1 VIVPGSDWGDESP
14 WIARVASEFA
24 GSSPVA
30 GLLVGSGDIS
40 VHDVEHLVDAGYPVF
55 ALDGSGSLADT
66 LAADDPADD
75 ADVETLRASAPVQ
88 SVRGSPTPRAC
99 GRCWRRRCAPRRRAR
114 PRTSP
119 AARARPEP
127 RP

>member
-1 VIVPGSDWGDESP
+1 VRATRFGHFVIVPGSDWGDESP
-14 WIARVASEFA
+14 WITRVASEFA

-40 VHDVEHLVDAGYPVF
+40 VHDVEHVVDAGYPVF

-88 SVRGSPTPRAC
+88 SVPGFTDPARLRSVLEAALRA
-99 GRCWRRRCAPRRRAR
+99 
-114 PRTSP
+114 
-119 AARARPEP
+119 
-127 RP
+127 